1 MTKRINQRVLLSIRA
16 LRHAV
21 QHGIGTKRTYSVD
34 VPTGEASKTGCQCG
48 ECVDTINYS
57 GHAYIIGDWY
67 IVIGHR
73 RKDA

>member
-1 MTKRINQRVLLSIRA
+1 MTKRLNTRILLSIRA

-21 QHGIGTKRTYSVD
+21 QRGLGTKRTYSVD
-34 VPTGEASKTGCQCG
+34 VPTGNPSKSGCSCP
-48 ECVDTINYS
+48 ECVELVNYS

-73 RKDA
+73 RKE